1 MEKKPYHHKNLKN
14 DLIEKGIELVNK
26 NGINQLSLRKV
37 AQACGVS
44 HAAPYSHFSNKEE
57 LLQEMQLHI
66 TKKFTEVLENTV
78 SQYRGTP
85 IFLLEFG
92 KAYISFFISHPQY
105 FNFLFQQGNIQIDLN
120 IGSGRESNYQ
130 PFAIYKEQVLKLL
143 ADTNMTQSKKED
155 LIVALFAYVQGL
167 TTLATMENVHYAY
180 KWEDKLTEFMVGIY
194 LSGTGNTKYCIEKLV
209 SLIHSSAKAIPMESP
224 EAISAIQQ
232 NEEIYIGYPTQFSN
246 APYMVRDFIKK
257 NADIWKNKKILCI
270 ATMGAFSGDGAGCT
284 TRMLKRYGAT
294 ILGGIHIHMPDSV
307 CDSKLLKKT
316 MDENRCIIA
325 QADRKIEEVALQI
338 INGDYPQEGITLV
351 SHIIGLLGQ
360 RLWFYKK
367 TKGYSNKLKINN
379 NCIGC
384 GKCVSICPMK
394 NLILRNK
401 KVVSNDRCTMCYRCI
416 SLCPQ
421 KAITLLG
428 NEVVEQYRIEDYR

>member
-92 KAYISFFISHPQY
+92 KAYISFFISRPQY
-105 FNFLFQQGNIQIDLN
+105 FNFLFQQQIDLN

-180 KWEDKLTEFMVGIY
+180 KWEDKLTDLIGIFSCEF
-194 LSGTGNTKYCIEKLV
+194 
-209 SLIHSSAKAIPMESP
+209 
-224 EAISAIQQ
+224 
-232 NEEIYIGYPTQFSN
+232 
-246 APYMVRDFIKK
+246 
-257 NADIWKNKKILCI
+257 
-270 ATMGAFSGDGAGCT
+270 
-284 TRMLKRYGAT
+284 
-294 ILGGIHIHMPDSV
+294 
-307 CDSKLLKKT
+307 
-316 MDENRCIIA
+316 
-325 QADRKIEEVALQI
+325 
-338 INGDYPQEGITLV
+338 
-351 SHIIGLLGQ
+351 
-360 RLWFYKK
+360 
-367 TKGYSNKLKINN
+367 
-379 NCIGC
+379 
-384 GKCVSICPMK
+384 
-394 NLILRNK
+394 
-401 KVVSNDRCTMCYRCI
+401 
-416 SLCPQ
+416 
-421 KAITLLG
+421 
-428 NEVVEQYRIEDYR
+428 

>member
-78 SQYRGTP
+78 SQYQRDTC
-85 IFLLEFG
+85 LLEFG
-92 KAYISFFISHPQY
+92 KAYISFFISRPQY

-180 KWEDKLTEFMVGIY
+180 KWEDKLTDLIGIFSCEF
-194 LSGTGNTKYCIEKLV
+194 
-209 SLIHSSAKAIPMESP
+209 
-224 EAISAIQQ
+224 
-232 NEEIYIGYPTQFSN
+232 
-246 APYMVRDFIKK
+246 
-257 NADIWKNKKILCI
+257 
-270 ATMGAFSGDGAGCT
+270 
-284 TRMLKRYGAT
+284 
-294 ILGGIHIHMPDSV
+294 
-307 CDSKLLKKT
+307 
-316 MDENRCIIA
+316 
-325 QADRKIEEVALQI
+325 
-338 INGDYPQEGITLV
+338 
-351 SHIIGLLGQ
+351 
-360 RLWFYKK
+360 
-367 TKGYSNKLKINN
+367 
-379 NCIGC
+379 
-384 GKCVSICPMK
+384 
-394 NLILRNK
+394 
-401 KVVSNDRCTMCYRCI
+401 
-416 SLCPQ
+416 
-421 KAITLLG
+421 
-428 NEVVEQYRIEDYR
+428 

>member
-120 IGSGRESNYQ
+120 IDSGRESNYQ
-130 PFAIYKEQVLKLL
+130 PFFRVDKSRSREYGGVGLGLSLVLKLL

-155 LIVALFAYVQGL
+155 LIVALLAYVQGL

-180 KWEDKLTEFMVGIY
+180 KWEDKQTDLIGIFSCEF
-194 LSGTGNTKYCIEKLV
+194 
-209 SLIHSSAKAIPMESP
+209 
-224 EAISAIQQ
+224 
-232 NEEIYIGYPTQFSN
+232 
-246 APYMVRDFIKK
+246 
-257 NADIWKNKKILCI
+257 
-270 ATMGAFSGDGAGCT
+270 
-284 TRMLKRYGAT
+284 
-294 ILGGIHIHMPDSV
+294 
-307 CDSKLLKKT
+307 
-316 MDENRCIIA
+316 
-325 QADRKIEEVALQI
+325 
-338 INGDYPQEGITLV
+338 
-351 SHIIGLLGQ
+351 
-360 RLWFYKK
+360 
-367 TKGYSNKLKINN
+367 
-379 NCIGC
+379 
-384 GKCVSICPMK
+384 
-394 NLILRNK
+394 
-401 KVVSNDRCTMCYRCI
+401 
-416 SLCPQ
+416 
-421 KAITLLG
+421 
-428 NEVVEQYRIEDYR
+428 

>member
-120 IGSGRESNYQ
+120 IDSGRESNYQ

-180 KWEDKLTEFMVGIY
+180 KWEDKLTY
-194 LSGTGNTKYCIEKLV
+194 L
-209 SLIHSSAKAIPMESP
+209 
-224 EAISAIQQ
+224 
-232 NEEIYIGYPTQFSN
+232 
-246 APYMVRDFIKK
+246 
-257 NADIWKNKKILCI
+257 
-270 ATMGAFSGDGAGCT
+270 
-284 TRMLKRYGAT
+284 
-294 ILGGIHIHMPDSV
+294 
-307 CDSKLLKKT
+307 
-316 MDENRCIIA
+316 
-325 QADRKIEEVALQI
+325 
-338 INGDYPQEGITLV
+338 
-351 SHIIGLLGQ
+351 
-360 RLWFYKK
+360 
-367 TKGYSNKLKINN
+367 
-379 NCIGC
+379 
-384 GKCVSICPMK
+384 
-394 NLILRNK
+394 
-401 KVVSNDRCTMCYRCI
+401 VVSFR
-416 SLCPQ
+416 
-421 KAITLLG
+421 
-428 NEVVEQYRIEDYR
+428 RIYGWNLFKWYG

>member
-1 MEKKPYHHKNLKN
+1 MKLRVTTIICSVFSMKPRLNLDGVKILGYNIDIAIPTLIIHTKKDELVSNKSLNLFYKNLKN

-120 IGSGRESNYQ
+120 IDSGRESNYQ

-155 LIVALFAYVQGL
+155 LIIALFAYVQGL

-180 KWEDKLTEFMVGIY
+180 KWEDKLTDLIGIFSCEF
-194 LSGTGNTKYCIEKLV
+194 
-209 SLIHSSAKAIPMESP
+209 
-224 EAISAIQQ
+224 
-232 NEEIYIGYPTQFSN
+232 
-246 APYMVRDFIKK
+246 
-257 NADIWKNKKILCI
+257 
-270 ATMGAFSGDGAGCT
+270 
-284 TRMLKRYGAT
+284 
-294 ILGGIHIHMPDSV
+294 
-307 CDSKLLKKT
+307 
-316 MDENRCIIA
+316 
-325 QADRKIEEVALQI
+325 
-338 INGDYPQEGITLV
+338 
-351 SHIIGLLGQ
+351 
-360 RLWFYKK
+360 
-367 TKGYSNKLKINN
+367 
-379 NCIGC
+379 
-384 GKCVSICPMK
+384 
-394 NLILRNK
+394 
-401 KVVSNDRCTMCYRCI
+401 
-416 SLCPQ
+416 
-421 KAITLLG
+421 
-428 NEVVEQYRIEDYR
+428 

>member
-120 IGSGRESNYQ
+120 IDSGRESNYQ

-180 KWEDKLTEFMVGIY
+180 KWEDKLTDLKEQLEDCNITAPCGGVVTAVNVSVGD
-194 LSGTGNTKYCIEKLV
+194 V
-209 SLIHSSAKAIPMESP
+209 
-224 EAISAIQQ
+224 
-232 NEEIYIGYPTQFSN
+232 
-246 APYMVRDFIKK
+246 
-257 NADIWKNKKILCI
+257 NADSKTPLVTIEDTSSLKMVATVEEADIL
-270 ATMGAFSGDGAGCT
+270 
-284 TRMLKRYGAT
+284 
-294 ILGGIHIHMPDSV
+294 
-307 CDSKLLKKT
+307 
-316 MDENRCIIA
+316 
-325 QADRKIEEVALQI
+325 KIEEGMKATVTADAMGDET
-338 INGDYPQEGITLV
+338 INGTV
-351 SHIIGLLGQ
+351 TRVVRVKGQ
-360 RLWFYKK
+360 S
-367 TKGYSNKLKINN
+367 TGSDGQTTSGGYS
-379 NCIGC
+379 
-384 GKCVSICPMK
+384 VE
-394 NLILRNK
+394 
-401 KVVSNDRCTMCYRCI
+401 I
-416 SLCPQ
+416 SLDNKELLVGMEV
-421 KAITLLG
+421 KAKVMIKEKGEVLAIPYDLVKTDDDGNTYVLVAEANADGSATAVKKNITVGEEVDYYTEVTGGDLAEGDKLIYDYSGTVTEGQQFTPEQMYSEQDMGTGASTDETSDAEGMSTSVEG
-428 NEVVEQYRIEDYR
+428 NE

>member
-120 IGSGRESNYQ
+120 IDSGRESNYQ

-180 KWEDKLTEFMVGIY
+180 KWEDKLTDLIGIRVIQNIALKSWY
-194 LSGTGNTKYCIEKLV
+194 LLFIHLQKLF
-209 SLIHSSAKAIPMESP
+209 LWKALKLF
-224 EAISAIQQ
+224 QQ
-232 NEEIYIGYPTQFSN
+232 FN
-246 APYMVRDFIKK
+246 
-257 NADIWKNKKILCI
+257 
-270 ATMGAFSGDGAGCT
+270 
-284 TRMLKRYGAT
+284 
-294 ILGGIHIHMPDSV
+294 
-307 CDSKLLKKT
+307 
-316 MDENRCIIA
+316 
-325 QADRKIEEVALQI
+325 
-338 INGDYPQEGITLV
+338 
-351 SHIIGLLGQ
+351 
-360 RLWFYKK
+360 K
-367 TKGYSNKLKINN
+367 TK
-379 NCIGC
+379 
-384 GKCVSICPMK
+384 
-394 NLILRNK
+394 RF
-401 KVVSNDRCTMCYRCI
+401 T
-416 SLCPQ
+416 
-421 KAITLLG
+421 
-428 NEVVEQYRIEDYR
+428 

>member
-1 MEKKPYHHKNLKN
+1 MVKRELKNIAIPTLIIHTKKDELVSNKSLNLFYKNLKN

-92 KAYISFFISHPQY
+92 KAYISFFISRPQY

-180 KWEDKLTEFMVGIY
+180 KWEDKLTDLIGIFSCEF
-194 LSGTGNTKYCIEKLV
+194 
-209 SLIHSSAKAIPMESP
+209 
-224 EAISAIQQ
+224 
-232 NEEIYIGYPTQFSN
+232 
-246 APYMVRDFIKK
+246 
-257 NADIWKNKKILCI
+257 
-270 ATMGAFSGDGAGCT
+270 
-284 TRMLKRYGAT
+284 
-294 ILGGIHIHMPDSV
+294 
-307 CDSKLLKKT
+307 
-316 MDENRCIIA
+316 
-325 QADRKIEEVALQI
+325 
-338 INGDYPQEGITLV
+338 
-351 SHIIGLLGQ
+351 
-360 RLWFYKK
+360 
-367 TKGYSNKLKINN
+367 
-379 NCIGC
+379 
-384 GKCVSICPMK
+384 
-394 NLILRNK
+394 
-401 KVVSNDRCTMCYRCI
+401 
-416 SLCPQ
+416 
-421 KAITLLG
+421 
-428 NEVVEQYRIEDYR
+428 